1 MERKGPQFFKKYIL
15 FAVPILVII
24 ATLYLALFSKWR
36 SDEYRKRCEDLNII
50 VITIDTLRWDYVS
63 IYGQGYAQTPKLDR
77 LAEEGILFKSCVA
90 QIPLTLPSH
99 TTILSGT
106 YPLYHHVIDNSGIQ
120 VPNQLQLISEI
131 LRNHGFSTSAFI
143 GSYVLH
149 RKTGMNQ
156 GFEYYAD
163 EFEVKDKI
171 FSPESLQKSSDEVLA
186 EAKEWLTKNKKNK
199 FFTWIHLFDPHS
211 PYTPPSPYKER
222 YPSNPYRGEVEYVDN
237 QLGQFIV
244 FLKNEGLYDQTLI
257 IVTSDHGEG
266 LGDHGEKE
274 HGFFLYESTV
284 RVPLILRAPF
294 DFPVKYVVQIVE
306 HVDIVPTI
314 LDLLDMPIPENCQGV
329 SFFNLMINRKR
340 NKSNIAFSETYYP
353 RLHFGWSELKA
364 FYRKNW
370 KYIQAPREE
379 LYDLSQDIDE
389 KANLALAD
397 ASEREKMNTDMER
410 FIKEKSANPLSSK
423 KAGQLDKRDI
433 DRLASLGYLTSVVDM
448 RGKKDLHDPKDKIQ
462 IVNDLERAK
471 KQFGNQQYDQA
482 INLIKSILET
492 DPEVI
497 YAHHLLGNC
506 YFQKKIY
513 SAALE
518 NYRYVLKRQPDWIV
532 AMYDVIDC
540 LYKMGNYG
548 AAVEETKKFLQA
560 FPNDYILLEKL
571 AGLYHA
577 LEEYDKS
584 MDVLEILNQMDKT
597 NTEILSLIVDICIKQ
612 RKYDVSSKYVE
623 HALEIHPRLRR
634 AHFLL
639 GRIESAQGH
648 SQKAIDLYK
657 KELAIHPHDPEVYF
671 YLAEELRINGN
682 FPEANIYYRKTIEL
696 DPEFN
701 VPYFIIA
708 KYLVMKDIQLP
719 EAIRLCK
726 KGISIEPKNQHT
738 LMGYSLLLQIYT
750 KLGDDEKVAFYT
762 TEARKLQTFLNRTP
776 R

>member
-1 MERKGPQFFKKYIL
+1 MEKQGLQFFKKHIL
-15 FAVPILVII
+15 LAVPILVII
-24 ATLYLALFSKWR
+24 TTLCLVLFSKWR
-36 SDEYRKRCEDLNII
+36 LGEYKRRCKDLNII
-50 VITIDTLRWDYVS
+50 IITIDTLRWDYVS
-63 IYGQGYAQTPKLDR
+63 IYSQDYAQTPELDR

-99 TTILSGT
+99 ATILSGT
-106 YPLYHHVIDNSGIQ
+106 YPLYHHVIDNSSVQ
-120 VPNQLQLISEI
+120 VPNQIQLISEI
-131 LRNHGFSTSAFI
+131 LRNHDFATSAFI

-163 EFEVKDKI
+163 EFEVQDKI

-186 EAKEWLTKNKKNK
+186 EAKQWLTNNKKNK

-244 FLKNEGLYDQTLI
+244 FLKKEGLYDQTLI

-294 DFPVKYVVQIVE
+294 DFPVKYVDQIIE
-306 HVDIVPTI
+306 HVDVVPTI
-314 LDLLDMPIPENCQGV
+314 LNLLGIPIPEFCQGV

-340 NKSNIAFSETYYP
+340 NKSNIAYSETYYP

-389 KANLALAD
+389 KNNLALVNT
-397 ASEREKMNTDMER
+397 SERDKMNTDIER
-410 FIKEKSANPLSSK
+410 FIKEKSANPLTSK
-423 KAGQLDKRDI
+423 KARQLDKRDI
-433 DRLASLGYLTSVVDM
+433 ERLASLGYLTSVVDIK
-448 RGKKDLHDPKDKIQ
+448 GKTDLLDPKDKIQ

-471 KQFGNQQYDQA
+471 WQFGNQQYDQA
-482 INLIKSILET
+482 INLIKSILKT
-492 DPEVI
+492 NSEVI

-506 YFQKKIY
+506 YFQKKLY
-513 SAALE
+513 SLALE
-518 NYRYVLKRQPDWIV
+518 NYRYVLKRQPDWII
-532 AMYDVIDC
+532 AMYDIIDC
-540 LYKMGNYG
+540 LYMMGNYE
-548 AAVEETKKFLQA
+548 AAVEETKRFLQ
-560 FPNDYILLEKL
+560 PYPSDYTLLEEL

-597 NTEILSLIVDICIKQ
+597 NTKILSLIVDISIKQ
-612 RKYDVSSKYVE
+612 RKYDVSSQYVE
-623 HALEIHPRLRR
+623 HALEIHPRSRR

-648 SQKAIDLYK
+648 SLKAIDLYK

-671 YLAEELRINGN
+671 YLAEELRITGN

-696 DPEFN
+696 NPEFN

-708 KYLVMKDIQLP
+708 KYLVMKDVQIP

-726 KGISIEPKNQHT
+726 KGISIEPKNHHT
-738 LMGYSLLLQIYT
+738 LMGYSLLLQIFT
-750 KLGDDEKVAFYT
+750 KLGDDEKVAFYSI
-762 TEARKLQTFLNRTP
+762 EARKLQAFLNRP
-776 R
+776 PK

>member
-1 MERKGPQFFKKYIL
+1 MERKGLQFFKKYIL

-77 LAEEGILFKSCVA
+77 LAEEGILFKSCIA

-389 KANLALAD
+389 KANLALVD

-584 MDVLEILNQMDKT
+584 MDVLEMLNQMDKT
-597 NTEILSLIVDICIKQ
+597 NTEILSLIVDISIKQ
-612 RKYDVSSKYVE
+612 REYDVSSKYVE
-623 HALEIHPRLRR
+623 HALEIHPRLRH

-682 FPEANIYYRKTIEL
+682 FLEANIYYRKTIEL

-750 KLGDDEKVAFYT
+750 KHGDDEKVAFYT
-762 TEARKLQTFLNRTP
+762 TEARKLQAFLNRTS